1 MPRPLPSGQS
11 DGVKRA
17 GGGGTVT
24 KLLLGAPQ
32 GKDPVAASGPRDT
45 QAPTL
50 GHGRGLAKGAAG
62 VRGHREEGHERM
74 LAVRAG
80 LACFLGL
87 WTRPRGWPRP
97 RGGRGVTVRWTKAGL
112 PASRALTSAAGREGA
127 GLDVGSGTVVAG
139 GGREAERM
147 QLAVGEAA
155 QPSASDAMEGD
166 SGGLG
171 EGTSGGQARQ

>member
-24 KLLLGAPQ
+24 KLVLGAPQ

-62 VRGHREEGHERM
+62 VRGHREEGHEGM

-80 LACFLGL
+80 LAWSLGL
-87 WTRPRGWPRP
+87 WTRPETCAP
-97 RGGRGVTVRWTKAGL
+97 
-112 PASRALTSAAGREGA
+112 GA
-127 GLDVGSGTVVAG
+127 GPDLRVGGELPSDGPRQVCQRPELSRVLQG
-139 GGREAERM
+139 GKALCWTWGQGRWWQE
-147 QLAVGEAA
+147 V
-155 QPSASDAMEGD
+155 EGKQRGC
-166 SGGLG
+166 S
-171 EGTSGGQARQ
+171 